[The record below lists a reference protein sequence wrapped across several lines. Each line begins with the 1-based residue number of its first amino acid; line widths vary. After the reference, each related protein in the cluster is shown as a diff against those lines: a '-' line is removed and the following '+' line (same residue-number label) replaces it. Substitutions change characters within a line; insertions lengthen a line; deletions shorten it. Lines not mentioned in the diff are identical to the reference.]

1 MEERAA
7 DLKELPSILGVKHE
21 QSEKTNAYIANVI
34 STGNINPEGFTECSS
49 FYDTKPHLF
58 STSENKN
65 PDVLSEFKTS
75 EDQKSFE
82 DVKPDVLK
90 VEVNFL
96 PVANLNENLSH
107 IKTEILNNIEEVKD
121 TFINM
126 DNSIF
131 DQSAHLKRNNLTHS
145 EEKSHDCDVCHKKFT
160 RRTRLYHHEANH
172 SEELLYECDVCHKK
186 LVTSSSLIKHKAI
199 HSARKSYDCDVCHK
213 KFTASSSLI
222 RHKPDIVNEISAE
235 YIKQE
240 EFSEINDTK
249 ANVLS
254 TCENKNHDLLSEF
267 TTHIDNKPDSDTLNL
282 FSVFEDIKPDGLN
295 AGLNLSLETTLTD
308 NISHIKTEIST
319 DLSELKNILINN
331 NENPI
336 SNQVELLKKC
346 KTKT

>member
-131 DQSAHLKRNNLTHS
+131 DQSELLQKCNNQNLTILKHRSLLVKCEETHTDVRLNEHDLCDKIFSRSAHLKRNNLTHS

-160 RRTRLYHHEANH
+160 RSTKGYMSVMCVIESLLQGFTKNQHEAIH
-172 SEELLYECDVCHKK
+172 YGKVPYKCDV
-186 LVTSSSLIKHKAI
+186 
-199 HSARKSYDCDVCHK
+199 
-213 KFTASSSLI
+213 
-222 RHKPDIVNEISAE
+222 RH
-235 YIKQE
+235 QG
-240 EFSEINDTK
+240 FS
-249 ANVLS
+249 
-254 TCENKNHDLLSEF
+254 
-267 TTHIDNKPDSDTLNL
+267 
-282 FSVFEDIKPDGLN
+282 
-295 AGLNLSLETTLTD
+295 
-308 NISHIKTEIST
+308 
-319 DLSELKNILINN
+319 
-331 NENPI
+331 
-336 SNQVELLKKC
+336 
-346 KTKT
+346 